1 MVISLNYFMNIG
13 FQKQLDWI
21 QLCLLTSCSAR
32 LGTYAGQEFRHAII
46 CLSLKMN
53 VPCPIVPWTEL
64 EDSALRSQQFL
75 HLLHRVGLF
84 PDSYQPSIY
93 PRIPRHWSADVLYSV
108 ALIFGPVHQQRIDF
122 DLSRVRP
129 IKLNIPDSAVDLQSN
144 GQLFNNPDSN
154 QSDEPVTGENR

>member
-1 MVISLNYFMNIG
+1 M
-13 FQKQLDWI
+13 DWI
-21 QLCLLTSCSAR
+21 QSCLLTSCSAR

-64 EDSALRSQQFL
+64 EDSALRSRHFL
-75 HLLHRVGLF
+75 HLLYRVGLF
-84 PDSYQPSIY
+84 PDSYQPSHHY

-129 IKLNIPDSAVDLQSN
+129 IKLNIPDSAVDLQSD
-144 GQLFNNPDSN
+144 GQNNRQMFNNPASN
-154 QSDEPVTGENR
+154 QSDKPVTGDR